1 MTYQDKSESLANEI
15 EITPEMIEA
24 GVEAFGESI
33 QFEIEARRAVVKIFF
48 TMIAAMQRDYQRQDS
63 E

>member
-24 GVEAFGESI
+24 GLLIFNAAVRFEEDEEEAVINIF
-33 QFEIEARRAVVKIFF
+33 RAMMAV
-48 TMIAAMQRDYQRQDS
+48 MQRASQRLDN